1 MSSGIDQKQL
11 NSDAPPVPEDC
22 DHKDCQGRCWKEYP
36 QSRFPNWSHNQVTRS
51 GIRDAIDGY
60 DRSKKCVIYKLDVDS
75 SGIFHHA
82 GALVLLDGDASLD
95 NEWGRLMDDKVRS
108 FVSLVS

>member
-1 MSSGIDQKQL
+1 LSSGIDQNQL
-11 NSDAPPVPEDC
+11 NSDAPPVPKDC
-22 DHKDCQGRCWKEYP
+22 NHKDCQGRCWKHYP

-51 GIRDAIDGY
+51 GIQDAIDGY

-75 SGIFHHA
+75 SGIFHRA
-82 GALVLLDGDASLD
+82 NALVLLDGDASLD

-108 FVSLVS
+108 FVSL